1 MVSSVVGFLFV
12 CLLAWKFSCTIS
24 LHQNMFP
31 FPIPTT
37 LKHCS
42 PTGTLF
48 PQPRRYI
55 SHSLI
60 PFLVLYNMRFKI
72 LVLLFFSLR
81 RGPLECLYSFCPP
94 LSQAFISIPL
104 SAWPFCFWWPHR
116 AFSQPGVSQPVPI
129 QCVCDCVRGMW
140 MKCHGFEVFSSSAC
154 IACLFHSVNTHI
166 ANKDLLGTAI
176 LRQWWEN
183 NVSSPWNQRISGL
196 SSDHKKQFLGIF

>member
-1 MVSSVVGFLFV
+1 
-12 CLLAWKFSCTIS
+12 
-24 LHQNMFP
+24 MFP

-60 PFLVLYNMRFKI
+60 PFLVLYNKRFKI

-116 AFSQPGVSQPVPI
+116 ALSQPGASQPVPI
-129 QCVCDCVRGMW
+129 QCVCDCARGMW
-140 MKCHGFEVFSSSAC
+140 VKCHGFRSLLFFC
-154 IACLFHSVNTHI
+154 LHCLFVSFSKYSHS
-166 ANKDLLGTAI
+166 K
-176 LRQWWEN
+176 Q
-183 NVSSPWNQRISGL
+183 SSFGYCYFKTMMR
-196 SSDHKKQFLGIF
+196 K

>member
-1 MVSSVVGFLFV
+1 
-12 CLLAWKFSCTIS
+12 
-24 LHQNMFP
+24 MFP

-55 SHSLI
+55 SHSFI

-94 LSQAFISIPL
+94 LSQAFISNPL
-104 SAWPFCFWWPHR
+104 SVWPFCFWWPHR
-116 AFSQPGVSQPVPI
+116 ALSQPGASQPVPI
-129 QCVCDCVRGMW
+129 RVCVTVRGECGW
-140 MKCHGFEVFSSSAC
+140 SVTASEVFSSSAC
-154 IACLFHSVNTHI
+154 IACLFHSVNIHI
-166 ANKDLLGTAI
+166 ANKALLGTAI

-183 NVSSPWNQRISGL
+183 NVSSPWNQRISDL
-196 SSDHKKQFLGIF
+196 PSDHKKQFLGIF